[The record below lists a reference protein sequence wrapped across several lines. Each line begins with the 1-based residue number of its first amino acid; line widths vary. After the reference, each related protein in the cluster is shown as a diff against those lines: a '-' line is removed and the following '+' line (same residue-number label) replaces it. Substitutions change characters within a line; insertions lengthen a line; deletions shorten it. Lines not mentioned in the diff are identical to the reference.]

1 MTKGRGA
8 SPPLPLHGGIT
19 MIMID
24 NWLSAVVQ
32 LFDNI
37 LRALLGEAFFSVLL
51 HVLVLLVAFGLV
63 RSLFQA
69 GKKV

>member
-8 SPPLPLHGGIT
+8 SPPLPLMEVT
-19 MIMID
+19 MIAID

-32 LFDNI
+32 LFDNV
-37 LRALLGEAFFSVLL
+37 LRALLGEVFFSVLL

-63 RSLFQA
+63 RSLLRA
-69 GKKV
+69 GRKV

>member
-1 MTKGRGA
+1 
-8 SPPLPLHGGIT
+8 
-19 MIMID
+19 MIAID

-37 LRALLGEAFFSVLL
+37 LRELLGEVFFSVLL

-63 RSLFQA
+63 RSLLQA